1 MREEMRKDRA
11 EERPTARRGRT
22 VKETVPMSGT
32 NLWCRKKQER
42 QGQEKRA
49 SYLLPITHRRFVR
62 FGCISSRDV
71 PIALGRFVRFVVGLA
86 LKAPDLQG
94 IVVRR
99 GGDPLGQLAA
109 MAHEL
114 PRHSLLRGEG
124 GRPRQERQPARMRAR
139 PPALR
144 GQRCQERRTCGHG
157 KEIDR

>member
-62 FGCISSRDV
+62 FGCISLRDV
-71 PIALGRFVRFVVGLA
+71 PIAFGRFVRFVVGLA
-86 LKAPDLQG
+86 LCAPDLHG
-94 IVVRR
+94 VVARR
-99 GGDPLGQLAA
+99 AGQAPRVEHREGHHAGPVPLLGQGTYLKIKS
-109 MAHEL
+109 HNL
-114 PRHSLLRGEG
+114 KTK
-124 GRPRQERQPARMRAR
+124 Q
-139 PPALR
+139 
-144 GQRCQERRTCGHG
+144 
-157 KEIDR
+157 K

>member
-11 EERPTARRGRT
+11 EESPTARRGRT

-62 FGCISSRDV
+62 FGCIRLRDV

-86 LKAPDLQG
+86 LKAPDPHGL
-94 IVVRR
+94 VVRR
-99 GGDPLGQLAA
+99 ARQAPRVAHTPLLCPSSVATHRAAATSQIFTVQSPDALAK
-109 MAHEL
+109 
-114 PRHSLLRGEG
+114 
-124 GRPRQERQPARMRAR
+124 RPASSTARVH
-139 PPALR
+139 
-144 GQRCQERRTCGHG
+144 T
-157 KEIDR
+157 